1 MNNYDSKTRELP
13 RLGSSRIIFRDWEA
27 SLRAYLGKKHL
38 ALFIMY
44 EVAAPMLIKQE
55 KEVNKTELDFV
66 KDLLRNNN
74 YDINRTTSI
83 KTFTKTSNDT
93 PMELMKLSLECNIYV
108 FQQYLFM
115 IYDNEEKYY
124 QAKVEYASNVQSVL
138 HILRSTLSLELIHYI
153 EASSSLFNGF
163 SAIKYH
169 YEKDS
174 EAARVAAKQRL
185 NTIQFR
191 ELNNYI
197 NVFRKRYAEFVFH
210 GGSETREIREIFL
223 MGLPD
228 TQFQVHK
235 SICNAETLD
244 ETIKYFLR
252 IASNLSLRCSQ
263 NTTRSPMSR
272 MNIKVTEVS
281 NSNNKTIF
289 RPNRRCLKC
298 GGFGHNIKQ
307 CPNAEFVCW
316 KCGDPSHKSR
326 SCKIQVL
333 RINTER
339 ILPKE
344 EETLEND
351 NQNDD
356 TIEEH
361 ETDINKLDIDNIFQ
375 DEEEIQPTHLDSF
388 IMTLNIFIN
397 TTSMNSV
404 KCFCRFEHNCFQS
417 LLDSGATKHVVGNK
431 ALLKNIE
438 PISNISIS
446 GAFSKKIINTVK
458 GTLDFILLNNIV
470 LQLKN
475 VIFFPQLHENTVIIS
490 EPALV
495 NDGFSIVKTPTESKI
510 TRNGFTFA
518 KLSKTTNKYILHS
531 MLNPKNKLGIYKY
544 EVTPE
549 QLNHC
554 RLGHINNQYLINS
567 GFKPMKKSFCLGC
580 AAGKLREKS
589 KAKVINRKTTT
600 LFQPQHPLQK
610 LHVDTL
616 GLLPFSFQRFKYIVL
631 MVCSKTGYIIPI
643 LVHSKENISK
653 KITQR
658 LLILQNNFNFKTTC
672 IFSDHGSEFSAL
684 NKYCSK
690 NGILREY
697 SNEYFPAENG
707 RIERQN
713 QTLVFM
719 MKSLLYQTKT
729 PIRFWD
735 FAAIHASKI
744 INFISRKNKISSFQ
758 QLTNTPPPISDIK
771 LFGSKGFALSSK
783 TKKLQPS
790 RKIIYLGM
798 DTESK
803 ANICY
808 DIERKKIYHFRTVK
822 LDEEGSISHSY
833 NDFHQHTLIPELEYS
848 FTNKSKSKN
857 ENKNKNG
864 LVIDDDSPYQYVEED
879 SFTSNDTPE
888 KEKLPSSFTP
898 FLNSDFINSDTS
910 LPNSNSGTKN
920 PIGDFEISNSNIIQG
935 KRTRKPRIL
944 KLEVPPTKLDSDNII
959 PPRRF
964 RYIEGRIDSKAWLAA
979 YQKELSSLETTGI
992 FEIQCRFENYSIS
1005 RNFSHQKRHVRSR
1018 YC

>member
-1 MNNYDSKTRELP
+1 MNTYDSKTRELP
-13 RLGSSRIIFRDWEA
+13 RLGSSRVIFRDWEA

-55 KEVNKTELDFV
+55 KEVNKTELDLV
-66 KDLLRNNN
+66 KDLLKNNN
-74 YDINRTTSI
+74 YDINKNTSI
-83 KTFTKTSNDT
+83 KIFTKTSNDT

-108 FQQYLFM
+108 FQHYLFM
-115 IYDNEEKYY
+115 IYNNEEKFY

-153 EASSSLFNGF
+153 EASSTLFNGF
-163 SAIKYH
+163 LAIKYH

-174 EAARVAAKQRL
+174 ETARVAAKRRL

-228 TQFQVHK
+228 SQFQIHK

-244 ETIKYFLR
+244 ETIKYFLT

-263 NTTRSPMSR
+263 NTTRNPMSR
-272 MNIKVTEVS
+272 MNIKVAEVS
-281 NSNNKTIF
+281 NTNNKTIF

-307 CPNAEFVCW
+307 CPNTDFTCW

-333 RINTER
+333 RINTDR

-344 EETLEND
+344 EETIEHDNKND
-351 NQNDD
+351 ED
-356 TIEEH
+356 IEEI
-361 ETDINKLDIDNIFQ
+361 ETDVQKLDINNTFQ
-375 DEEEIQPTHLDSF
+375 EEDEIQPTHLDSF
-388 IMTLNIFIN
+388 IMNLDIRIN
-397 TTSMNSV
+397 TTSINTSN
-404 KCFCRFEHNCFQS
+404 CSCRFDQECFQS
-417 LLDSGATKHVVGNK
+417 LLDSGATQHVVGNK
-431 ALLKNIE
+431 DLLQNIE
-438 PISNISIS
+438 PINNISIS
-446 GAFSKKIINTVK
+446 GAFSKKIINSVK
-458 GTLDFILLNNIV
+458 GTLDLLLLNNVV
-470 LQLKN
+470 LKLKN
-475 VIFFPQLHENTVIIS
+475 VIFIPQLHENTVIIS

-495 NDGFSIVKTPTESKI
+495 DDGFSIVKTPTESKI
-510 TRNGFTFA
+510 TRNGYTFA
-518 KLSKTTNKYILHS
+518 KLTKTINKYILHS
-531 MLNPKNKLGIYKY
+531 MLNPKNRIGICKY

-549 QLNHC
+549 QLIHC
-554 RLGHINNQYLINS
+554 RLGHVNNQYLINS

-589 KAKVINRKTTT
+589 KAKEINRKTTT
-600 LFQPQHPLQK
+600 LFQPKYPLQK

-616 GLLPFSFQRFKYIVL
+616 GPLPISFQRYRYIVL

-643 LVHSKENISK
+643 LLHSKENISK
-653 KITQR
+653 KIIHR
-658 LLILQNNFNFKTTC
+658 LLIIQNKFNFRTSC

-684 NKYCSK
+684 NKYCST
-690 NGILREY
+690 NGIVREY

-719 MKSLLYQTKT
+719 MKSLLFQTKT

-735 FAAIHASKI
+735 FAALHASKI
-744 INFISRKNKISSFQ
+744 INFVSRKNKISSFQ

-783 TKKLQPS
+783 RKKLQPS

-803 ANICY
+803 ANICF
-808 DIERKKIYHFRTVK
+808 DIEKKKIYHFRTVK

-833 NDFHQHTLIPELEYS
+833 NDFHQHTFIPELEYS
-848 FTNKSKSKN
+848 FTNKSQPKN
-857 ENKNKNG
+857 ENKDRKD
-864 LVIDDDSPYQYVEED
+864 LVIEEETPYQYVEED
-879 SFTSNDTPE
+879 SSSPNSILE
-888 KEKLPSSFTP
+888 KEKLSSSFTP
-898 FLNSDFINSDTS
+898 FLNSDSINYDTS
-910 LPNSNSGTKN
+910 LPNSNSGTKH

-935 KRTRKPRIL
+935 KRIRKPRIL
-944 KLEVPPTKLDSDNII
+944 KLEIPPTKLDSDNII

-964 RYIEGRIDSKAWLAA
+964 KDIEGRIDSKVWVAA

-992 FEIQCRFENYSIS
+992 FEILCRF
-1005 RNFSHQKRHVRSR
+1005 
-1018 YC
+1018 